1 MRDLSVALDGSGL
14 RIGIVAAR
22 FNDSIVVQMLDGTRT
37 RLLALGVADEDIS
50 LAWVAGAFEIP
61 LAARAMAT
69 SGDVDAVV
77 CLGCVIR
84 GETPHFD
91 YVAGEAAAG
100 IQRVGLD
107 TGVPTVFGVLTTDD
121 LAQAVERAA
130 VDRTSPTTIGLSA
143 SSPPVVTASGGASGL
158 RPPRNR
164 LWSRYSTRRRASSS
178 SSTSSAGIS
187 YQRHRTTSPSESR
200 TAATRSAA
208 SPRTSAVGSR
218 VCRSTSRARTSSASR
233 MPALRSC
240 DSVMGEVSSG
250 QTGRR
255 AAQPASRP
263 APTRRRWWAASP
275 QEADSAQPRLS
286 QSWRSCSI
294 V

>member
-1 MRDLSVALDGSGL
+1 MRDLSVPLDGSGL

-22 FNDSIVVQMLDGTRT
+22 FNDSIVVQMLDGIRT
-37 RLLALGVADEDIS
+37 RLSALGVADEDIS

-61 LAARAMAT
+61 LAARAMAA

-130 VDRTSPTTIGLSA
+130 VDRGDK
-143 SSPPVVTASGGASGL
+143 GADCADAAVELVQLL
-158 RPPRNR
+158 RR
-164 LWSRYSTRRRASSS
+164 L
-178 SSTSSAGIS
+178 G
-187 YQRHRTTSPSESR
+187 
-200 TAATRSAA
+200 
-208 SPRTSAVGSR
+208 
-218 VCRSTSRARTSSASR
+218 
-233 MPALRSC
+233 
-240 DSVMGEVSSG
+240 
-250 QTGRR
+250 
-255 AAQPASRP
+255 
-263 APTRRRWWAASP
+263 
-275 QEADSAQPRLS
+275 
-286 QSWRSCSI
+286 
-294 V
+294 

>member
-84 GETPHFD
+84 SETPHFD

-130 VDRTSPTTIGLSA
+130 VDRGDK
-143 SSPPVVTASGGASGL
+143 GADC
-158 RPPRNR
+158 
-164 LWSRYSTRRRASSS
+164 AD
-178 SSTSSAGIS
+178 A
-187 YQRHRTTSPSESR
+187 
-200 TAATRSAA
+200 
-208 SPRTSAVGSR
+208 AVGL
-218 VCRSTSRARTSSASR
+218 VQL
-233 MPALRSC
+233 LR
-240 DSVMGEVSSG
+240 
-250 QTGRR
+250 
-255 AAQPASRP
+255 
-263 APTRRRWWAASP
+263 
-275 QEADSAQPRLS
+275 RLG
-286 QSWRSCSI
+286 
-294 V
+294 

>member
-1 MRDLSVALDGSGL
+1 MRDLSVPLDGSGL

-37 RLLALGVADEDIS
+37 RLSALGVADEDIS

-61 LAARAMAT
+61 LAARAMAA

-130 VDRTSPTTIGLSA
+130 VDQGDK
-143 SSPPVVTASGGASGL
+143 GADCADAAVELVQLL
-158 RPPRNR
+158 RR
-164 LWSRYSTRRRASSS
+164 L
-178 SSTSSAGIS
+178 G
-187 YQRHRTTSPSESR
+187 
-200 TAATRSAA
+200 
-208 SPRTSAVGSR
+208 
-218 VCRSTSRARTSSASR
+218 
-233 MPALRSC
+233 
-240 DSVMGEVSSG
+240 
-250 QTGRR
+250 
-255 AAQPASRP
+255 
-263 APTRRRWWAASP
+263 
-275 QEADSAQPRLS
+275 
-286 QSWRSCSI
+286 
-294 V
+294 

>member
-1 MRDLSVALDGSGL
+1 MRDLSVPLDGSSL

-37 RLLALGVADEDIS
+37 RLSALGVADEDIS

-61 LAARAMAT
+61 LAARAMAA

-130 VDRTSPTTIGLSA
+130 VDQGDK
-143 SSPPVVTASGGASGL
+143 GADCADAAVELVQLL
-158 RPPRNR
+158 RR
-164 LWSRYSTRRRASSS
+164 L
-178 SSTSSAGIS
+178 G
-187 YQRHRTTSPSESR
+187 
-200 TAATRSAA
+200 
-208 SPRTSAVGSR
+208 
-218 VCRSTSRARTSSASR
+218 
-233 MPALRSC
+233 
-240 DSVMGEVSSG
+240 
-250 QTGRR
+250 
-255 AAQPASRP
+255 
-263 APTRRRWWAASP
+263 
-275 QEADSAQPRLS
+275 
-286 QSWRSCSI
+286 
-294 V
+294 